1 MTIRPALR
9 RRTLLQSKTVLIA
22 FLTCCVPALNAQ
34 TPTASDQLSIPNG
47 TQMCRSVPAEPADS
61 AAYLFQ
67 FIDARDS
74 SHDRISMIAFDSAG
88 APLYML
94 LSVPGTNP
102 QHERR
107 LYMFA
112 VQFFPTSQG
121 GRSIVPENAAA
132 RLPTTAK
139 GDTVGRVTPIEET
152 LTAAEVARAKILAEW
167 FWAHR
172 CQ

>member
-1 MTIRPALR
+1 MTIHSTVC
-9 RRTLLQSKTVLIA
+9 RRTLLQSKAVLTACLI
-22 FLTCCVPALNAQ
+22 CSVPALNAQ
-34 TPTASDQLSIPNG
+34 APTASDQLSIPNG

-61 AAYLFQ
+61 AAYLLQ

-74 SHDRISMIAFDSAG
+74 LHDRISMIAFDSAG

-102 QHERR
+102 QPERR

-121 GRSIVPENAAA
+121 GRSIVPENAA
-132 RLPTTAK
+132 RLPTIAK
-139 GDTVGRVTPIEET
+139 GDTVGRVAPIEEA
-152 LTAAEVARAKILAEW
+152 LTAAEVARAKTLAEW